1 MMNKNYIWD
10 LDGTLFDSYRGIV
23 ETAYIL
29 AKENGFEFSKD
40 EIYKQVVGDSVT
52 SYIEKLS
59 ELTNKPYKELKS
71 RYSKIRKEIEKDLT
85 SIDGACEVL
94 EELSSRGAKHYV
106 YTHRGDTSYP
116 LLKRLDMDKF
126 FEEIITAEDGFKR
139 KPDPEALTY
148 LLDKYDMDKNQT
160 YYVGDRH
167 LDVECAK
174 NAGIKA
180 IFYIAE
186 ESFLESRGQEDILV
200 YKLKDILKFDE

>member
-1 MMNKNYIWD
+1 MMTKNYIWD
-10 LDGTLFDSYRGIV
+10 LDGTLFDSYKGIV
-23 ETAYIL
+23 ETSYIL

-59 ELTNKPYKELKS
+59 EMTQKPYKELKS

-85 SIDGACEVL
+85 SIDGAYEVL

-116 LLKRLDMDKF
+116 LLKKLDMDKF

-139 KPDPEALTY
+139 KPDPEALLY
-148 LLDKYDMDKNQT
+148 LIDKYKMNKSKT

-167 LDVECAK
+167 LDVECSK
-174 NAGIKA
+174 NAGINA

-200 YKLKDILKFDE
+200 YKIKDILKFDV

>member
-1 MMNKNYIWD
+1 MTKNYIWD

-59 ELTNKPYKELKS
+59 EMTQKPYKELKI

-85 SIDGACEVL
+85 SIDGAYEVL
-94 EELSSRGAKHYV
+94 ESLSNQGAKHYV

-116 LLKRLDMDKF
+116 LLKKLDMDKF

-139 KPDPEALTY
+139 KPDPEALLY
-148 LLDKYDMDKNQT
+148 LIDKYNMDKSQT

-180 IFYIAE
+180 IFYIAK
-186 ESFLESRGQEDILV
+186 ESFLESKGQEDILV